1 MNIVSTMFFLGILIA
16 IVLAIYGYFPVEIIV
31 LAIYGHFL
39 VKIYEK
45 LYDFHRNSIMIEHL
59 QNDMQ
64 CVVNRCKDLS
74 HTVEDLEKKRR

>member
-1 MNIVSTMFFLGILIA
+1 MDIVDWIFFLGIPIA
-16 IVLAIYGYFPVEIIV
+16 IVLAIYCY
-31 LAIYGHFL
+31 FL

-45 LYDFHRNSIMIEHL
+45 LYDVHRNSIMIEHL

-64 CVVNRCKDLS
+64 CVMNKCKDLS